1 MLTSA
6 IERLFL
12 FITIAPLLVMAL
24 PLLTADL
31 RAIFLVFYLI
41 SSYKLVTLACTEF
54 DDRLKAMANQI
65 KNDNLKQAVYKGIV
79 DSSFTM
85 VNKYLN
91 TKT

>member
-41 SSYKLVTLACTEF
+41 
-54 DDRLKAMANQI
+54 
-65 KNDNLKQAVYKGIV
+65 
-79 DSSFTM
+79 
-85 VNKYLN
+85 
-91 TKT
+91 